1 MICEV
6 APAKVDLTLE
16 IPGKKNDGYH
26 ELRSIM

>member
-16 IPGKKNDGYH
+16 ILGKKNDGYH